1 VWNAFHRGFNDV
13 CGEIGK
19 GNGAFVELVKAL
31 NRGMVEDEE
40 GQKWEVGEVQWFGK
54 EVQMIQ
60 MGEARGEKVL
70 LRKLSLR

>member
-31 NRGMVEDEE
+31 NTGMVEDEE
-40 GQKWEVGEVQWFGK
+40 GRKQEVGEVHWFGK
-54 EVQMIQ
+54 EEVQKVQ
-60 MGEARGEKVL
+60 TGEPKGKKV
-70 LRKLSLR
+70 KLSLW